1 LTATLAMVA
10 PCVSTVHP
18 AITYNPIH
26 FSTNHHNKHLFNLI
40 YHEIG
45 ALDFFGLKKKKVKEK
60 KITKS
65 MDELGLNTLLDSRK
79 I

>member
-10 PCVSTVHP
+10 SCVSTVHP

-45 ALDFFGLKKKKVKEK
+45 ALDFVWFEEEKSERKENYE
-60 KITKS
+60 I
-65 MDELGLNTLLDSRK
+65 DG
-79 I
+79 